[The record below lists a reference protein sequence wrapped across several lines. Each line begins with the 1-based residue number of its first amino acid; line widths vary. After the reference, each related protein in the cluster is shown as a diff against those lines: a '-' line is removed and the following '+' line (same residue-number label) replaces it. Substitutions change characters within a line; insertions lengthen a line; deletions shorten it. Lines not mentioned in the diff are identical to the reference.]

1 MAPETRGAVGNT
13 GQKHK
18 LIHSYYFKP
27 SRNPLDVGWNLMMKP
42 LTRSQTLHELLMPV
56 AYERITNYEI
66 AIGVDF
72 QLENLATANPSDYVL
87 RGNMVFRQGG
97 DKAAR
102 FFIVGC
108 VTHQSA
114 LCTRLLDKRHSVNIM
129 PSIVGWGRATGVIQE
144 LLGDVTAYVF
154 RGGIPTS
161 ASLKKWASPSKA
173 PANIP
178 TSPKKDGTIQWDTF
192 AARTPDKP
200 VPIYDACSVDFD
212 IKNFQRLPKYDGE
225 LDAGMVAMVVFT
237 LGRYSGADG
246 EKLSLNVQAAVAMHD
261 AVPEEDRPAETVI
274 DARMPLP
281 II

>member
-1 MAPETRGAVGNT
+1 MSSFDR
-13 GQKHK
+13 
-18 LIHSYYFKP
+18 II
-27 SRNPLDVGWNLMMKP
+27 
-42 LTRSQTLHELLMPV
+42 TLLV
-56 AYERITNYEI
+56 NVQCY
-66 AIGVDF
+66 
-72 QLENLATANPSDYVL
+72 Q
-87 RGNMVFRQGG
+87 
-97 DKAAR
+97 
-102 FFIVGC
+102 IV
-108 VTHQSA
+108 TS
-114 LCTRLLDKRHSVNIM
+114 NIM

-154 RGGIPTS
+154 GGGIPTS
-161 ASLKKWASPSKA
+161 ASPKKRASPSKA

-200 VPIYDACSVDFD
+200 VPIYDVRSVDFD

-246 EKLSLNVQAAVAMHD
+246 EKLSLNAQAAVAMHD

>member
-1 MAPETRGAVGNT
+1 M
-13 GQKHK
+13 
-18 LIHSYYFKP
+18 LF
-27 SRNPLDVGWNLMMKP
+27 
-42 LTRSQTLHELLMPV
+42 
-56 AYERITNYEI
+56 AYGRITNYEI

-87 RGNMVFRQGG
+87 

-114 LCTRLLDKRHSVNIM
+114 LCTWLLNKQHSVNII
-129 PSIVGWGRATGVIQE
+129 PSIVGWGRASGVIQE
-144 LLGDVTAYVF
+144 LLGDVTVYVF
-154 RGGIPTS
+154 HGGIPTS
-161 ASLKKWASPSKA
+161 ASPKKWASPSKA

-178 TSPKKDGTIQWDTF
+178 VLPKKDSTIQWDTF

-200 VPIYDACSVDFD
+200 VPIYDARSVDFD
-212 IKNFQRLPKYDGE
+212 IKNFQQLPKYDGE

-237 LGRYSGADG
+237 LGHYSGADG

-261 AVPEEDRPAETVI
+261 TVPEEERPAETVI
-274 DARMPLP
+274 DTRMPLP
-281 II
+281 VI